1 MKKSTFTIVTLII
14 LIILFYLNI
23 FIGKVNVSFSDF
35 LAFLFNPEKIDIIKS
50 VIVSSRLNSTIT
62 AFVTGAALAV
72 SGLLLQTL
80 FKNPLADSSI
90 LGIGSGASLGV
101 ALVILFLGSNPIA
114 YMSVSST
121 LTNKTI
127 VTIASLLGTI
137 PILLILLAVS
147 KRINNNLVIL
157 ITGIMI
163 AFINSSLIAVLQF
176 FSRRESLQSY
186 MLWGMGSFSNIP
198 TNLIGWYS
206 IPLILVTL
214 SSLFLIK
221 PLNAILLGTDY
232 AKNLGINITNLN
244 FFCILISGIIIGLTT
259 AYCGPISFIGLA
271 APHIVKM
278 STKQANHKILLP
290 YTMVFG
296 GLFAMFSLFITRLP
310 GLDGALPINVITSL
324 VGAPILI
331 KILFTPT
338 ISKT

>member
-1 MKKSTFTIVTLII
+1 MNKRTFTLVTIII
-14 LIILFYLNI
+14 LLILAYLNI
-23 FIGKVNVSFSDF
+23 FMGKVNITFSDF
-35 LAFLFNPEKIDIIKS
+35 TDFVFNKDKLDTVKGVII
-50 VIVSSRLNSTIT
+50 SSRLNSTIT

-101 ALVILFLGSNPIA
+101 ALIILLLGANPIA
-114 YMSVSST
+114 YMSSTSSF
-121 LTNKTI
+121 TNKAVI
-127 VTIASLLGTI
+127 TIASLIGTI

-147 KRINNNLVIL
+147 KRTTNNLVIL

-163 AFINSSLIAVLQF
+163 SFINSSLISVLEF
-176 FSRRESLQSY
+176 FSRHESLYSY
-186 MLWGMGSFSNIP
+186 MLWGMGSFSYIP
-198 TNLIGWYS
+198 SNLMAWYS

-232 AKNLGINITNLN
+232 AKNLGINITRLN
-244 FFCILISGIIIGLTT
+244 FFCVLISGLIIGLTT

-290 YTMVFG
+290 YTIVFG

-310 GLDGALPINVITSL
+310 GLDGALPINVVTSL

-331 KILFTPT
+331 KILFTPSV
-338 ISKT
+338 SKA